1 MQRKKSTKCYIA
13 LLTWHH
19 KISVHDAAI
28 YHELPGFSHCKWSC
42 PPAETVRTV
51 GLYSSYLVFHNWYVG
66 MMYGM
71 YSYLV
76 FYITIWIEHV
86 LYFLTKER

>member
-1 MQRKKSTKCYIA
+1 MEIGLVFHIA
-13 LLTWHH
+13 N
-19 KISVHDAAI
+19 SVVL
-28 YHELPGFSHCKWSC
+28 ELK
-42 PPAETVRTV
+42 
-51 GLYSSYLVFHNWYVG
+51 LVAYWTRVIWFFHNWYVG
-66 MMYGM
+66 MMYSI